1 MLGDWARAG
10 LRYDDLLLET
20 DPEVAKAISQLS
32 DLEME
37 LRLKRIRRAVD
48 LNLKKTELPDEIAK
62 DVDVWNPYLRRR
74 IELLKKQRLEEQM
87 SE

>member
-1 MLGDWARAG
+1 M
-10 LRYDDLLLET
+10 LET

-74 IELLKKQRLEEQM
+74 IELLKKQRLEEQL

>member
-1 MLGDWARAG
+1 
-10 LRYDDLLLET
+10 
-20 DPEVAKAISQLS
+20 
-32 DLEME
+32 ME

-74 IELLKKQRLEEQM
+74 IELLKKQRLEEQL